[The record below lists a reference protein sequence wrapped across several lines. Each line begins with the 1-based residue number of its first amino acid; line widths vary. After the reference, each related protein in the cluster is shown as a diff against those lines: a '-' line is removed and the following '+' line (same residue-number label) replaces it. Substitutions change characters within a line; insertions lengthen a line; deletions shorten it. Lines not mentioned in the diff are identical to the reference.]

1 MHAAAAGF
9 DTSAG
14 AYERARPSYPPDA
27 VADLVAELGIGPG
40 RTVVDLG
47 AGTGK
52 LTRLL
57 VPTGARVVAVEPSG
71 GMRAE
76 LQGAV
81 PAAEVFDGTAESIP
95 LDDGAAAAAVAA
107 QAFHWF
113 DGDRAL
119 AEIARVVEPGGTLAL
134 IWNVRERSV
143 DWVERLADVIEPYR
157 DGVPT
162 YRSGDW
168 KAAFDRTDR
177 FDPLQHRSYGY
188 AHETDA
194 STMVERVASI
204 SWVAALP
211 TGEREAVLDRVQALF
226 DGMPERFPVPYR
238 SDLWWCRAR
247 P

>member
-1 MHAAAAGF
+1 MHPAAAGF

-57 VPTGARVVAVEPSG
+57 VPTGARVVAVEPSR

-81 PAAEVFDGTAESIP
+81 PAAEVLDGTAESIP
-95 LDDGAAAAAVAA
+95 LEDGTAAAAVAA

-119 AEIARVVEPGGTLAL
+119 AEIARVLEPGGALAL

-143 DWVERLADVIEPYR
+143 DWVRRLADVIEPYR

-168 KAAFDRTDR
+168 KAAFDRTDL
-177 FDPLQHRSYGY
+177 FEPLRHRSYGY

-194 STMVERVASI
+194 ATMVERVASI

-211 TGEREAVLDRVQALF
+211 DGEREEVLDRVRALF
-226 DGMPERFPVPYR
+226 DGMPGRFPVPYR
-238 SDLWWCRAR
+238 TDLWWCRVR
-247 P
+247 R

>member
-1 MHAAAAGF
+1 MATLA
-9 DTSAG
+9 
-14 AYERARPSYPPDA
+14 
-27 VADLVAELGIGPG
+27 AELGLGPG

-57 VPTGARVVAVEPSG
+57 VPTGARVVAVEPSE

-76 LQGAV
+76 LERAV
-81 PAAEVFDGTAESIP
+81 PAAEVLDGTAEAVP
-95 LDDGAAAAAVAA
+95 LEDGAAAAAVAA

-119 AEIARVVEPGGTLAL
+119 ADIARVLAPGGGLGL
-134 IWNVRERSV
+134 IWNVREQTV
-143 DWVERLADVIEPYR
+143 EWVARLADVIEPYR
-157 DGVPT
+157 HGVPT
-162 YRSGDW
+162 YRAGDW
-168 KAAFDRTDR
+168 KAAFGRTQR
-177 FDPLQHRSYGY
+177 FGPLQRRSFPF

-194 STMVERVASI
+194 ATMVDRVASI

-211 TGEREAVLDRVQALF
+211 EAERAVVLERVRALF

-238 SDLWWCRAR
+238 TDVWWCRLR
-247 P
+247 S